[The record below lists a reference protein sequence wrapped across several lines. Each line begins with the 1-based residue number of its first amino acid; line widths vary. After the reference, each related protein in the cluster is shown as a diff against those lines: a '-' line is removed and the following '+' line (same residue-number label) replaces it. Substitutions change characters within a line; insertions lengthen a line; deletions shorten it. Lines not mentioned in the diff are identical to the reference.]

1 MNGAV
6 SDPLEEFNQLYKTL
20 DDIYHKYAKSR
31 GLSDSAL
38 WLLYSLRSSSSAYT
52 QSELCSA
59 WHYPPQTLNSA
70 LKALEQRGMI
80 ALESMP
86 GNRKNKRVALTAEG
100 EDFARRVVDPLMS
113 AERKAF
119 RALDEGECMMLLS
132 LMRKYTA
139 ILDGQVASIR
149 G

>member
-1 MNGAV
+1 
-6 SDPLEEFNQLYKTL
+6 
-20 DDIYHKYAKSR
+20 
-31 GLSDSAL
+31 
-38 WLLYSLRSSSSAYT
+38 
-52 QSELCSA
+52 
-59 WHYPPQTLNSA
+59 
-70 LKALEQRGMI
+70 MI